1 MRHYRKIDTRI
12 LFDQKFNQLSS
23 EAKLVFLHLLI
34 HPDLTSLGAMRASIP
49 GIAHELRW
57 EVEQLRS
64 VIEVLR
70 RQGMVSADEKASFIW
85 FPNFL
90 KHNPPESPNVVK
102 SWSRVLAGLPEC
114 PLRDVLVR
122 EARRF
127 VQRLSISFQAAL
139 GESFQ

>member
-49 GIAHELRW
+49 GIAYELRW

-64 VIEVLR
+64 VMEVLR
-70 RQGMVSADEKASFIW
+70 RQGMVSTDEKASFIW

-102 SWSRVLAGLPEC
+102 S
-114 PLRDVLVR
+114 
-122 EARRF
+122 
-127 VQRLSISFQAAL
+127 
-139 GESFQ
+139 